1 MTSPRTTR
9 TSGSPRD
16 DRVSRAPLTSVCV
29 LIPTY
34 NERDSLPHV
43 VRQVREVD
51 PRADILVLDDNSP
64 DGTGLLADE
73 IAQADPQVHVL
84 HRPAKEGLGRAY
96 LAGFEWA
103 VARGYDAVV
112 EMDADGSH
120 RPEHLPA
127 LLAAA
132 QDADLVIGS
141 RYVPGGEVVNWPA
154 HRKLLSRAANQYTR
168 MMLGMPVRDATA
180 GYRVYRTSALPLLGL
195 DRVQSQGY
203 CFQVDL
209 TWKAILAGLDVVEVP
224 IVFVERRVGA
234 SKMSGD
240 VIGESLMK
248 IAEWGVGHRLEQ
260 AREYAASLRARRGQ
274 WKSLED

>member
-9 TSGSPRD
+9 SPRD
-16 DRVSRAPLTSVCV
+16 DRVSRPQLTSVCV

-43 VRQVREVD
+43 VRQVRQAAPDVD
-51 PRADILVLDDNSP
+51 VLVLDDNSP

-73 IAQADPQVHVL
+73 LAKTDPQVHVM

-103 VARGYDAVV
+103 LERGYDAVV

-127 LLAAA
+127 LLQAA

-141 RYVPGGEVVNWPA
+141 RYVPGGEVMNWPA

-180 GYRVYRTSALPLLGL
+180 GYRVYRTSALRHLGL
-195 DRVQSQGY
+195 ETVQSQGY

-234 SKMSGD
+234 SKMSGG
-240 VIGESLMK
+240 VIGESLLK
-248 IAEWGVGHRLEQ
+248 IAEWGFSHRLRQ
-260 AREYAASLRARRGQ
+260 AREYAGTVRARRTR